1 MEILAIAR
9 ALLLQGLWVGLPLAY
24 DIWKLYV
31 IHECSQGQ
39 YDEANG

>member
-31 IHECSQGQ
+31 IHERSQ
-39 YDEANG
+39 DKFAEARG